1 MVETGLD
8 DNGCK
13 RSGSN
18 VVNDKLVVD
27 TAAATV
33 AASEASD
40 ETEEVIHELAMAA
53 PDGDTPSS
61 IAIV

>member
-1 MVETGLD
+1 MVD
-8 DNGCK
+8 DK
-13 RSGSN
+13 RA
-18 VVNDKLVVD
+18 VD

-33 AASEASD
+33 AAADASD

-53 PDGDTPSS
+53 PDGDAPSS